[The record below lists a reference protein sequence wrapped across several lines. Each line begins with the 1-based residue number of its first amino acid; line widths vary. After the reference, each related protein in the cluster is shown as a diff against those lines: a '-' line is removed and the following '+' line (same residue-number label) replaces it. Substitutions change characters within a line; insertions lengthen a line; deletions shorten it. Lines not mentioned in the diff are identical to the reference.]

1 MEFRNARSEDVNQI
15 AELEKE
21 NFISPWTNDQF
32 AYEIEQN
39 EFSKTLLI
47 MDNNILIGYLNYW
60 IIFDQATINK
70 ICIKKEYRRQ
80 GLACKLISLAL
91 EDIIKN
97 KCIIVT
103 LEVRVSNPNAINL
116 YQKNK
121 FKIITKKPNYYSD
134 GEDAFY
140 MIRGGFIDE

>member
-1 MEFRNARSEDVNQI
+1 MEFRNARTEDVNLI

-21 NFISPWTNDQF
+21 NFISPWTYDQF
-32 AYEIEQN
+32 VYEIEQN

-47 MDNNILIGYLNYW
+47 MDNDILVGYLNYW

-70 ICIKKEYRRQ
+70 VCIKKEYRRQ
-80 GLACKLISLAL
+80 GLACKLMSLAL

-103 LEVRVSNPNAINL
+103 LEVRVSNKNAINL

-121 FKIITKKPNYYSD
+121 FKIVTKKVNYYSD
-134 GEDAFY
+134 GEDAFF